1 MYAYVFVPG
10 YMAPRNARWAEQ
22 LASGAGSGQGGR
34 DDSEGGS
41 DRLQNSQVQQQI
53 ILALQQ
59 LREDMQSVM
68 QRLEVVEDLAT
79 ANVRKRNKIKA
90 KKLHVICQN

>member
-1 MYAYVFVPG
+1 MYEYVFVPG

-34 DDSEGGS
+34 DDSKGGP

-59 LREDMQSVM
+59 LREDTQSVM

-79 ANVRKRNKIKA
+79 ANVRKLNKIKA
-90 KKLHVICQN
+90 KKLHVICPN